1 MAELP
6 AKRAWAVAWAK
17 DGEPIAKVAKA
28 AKVTRTTII
37 RWCRAVGFDV
47 LAAERQRVAEQRKA
61 QTTQRREEAA
71 AARLGLRQQ
80 RLRQIGDLR
89 AAGVKWRAIGE
100 RLGLSEDTVL
110 ADLGRLAPRPRWRS
124 ARIRWTSGG

>member
-100 RLGLSEDTVL
+100 RLGLSGER
-110 ADLGRLAPRPRWRS
+110 ARQIWLGR
-124 ARIRWTSGG
+124 